1 MRHRVV
7 HPWVLTGVIALAAVL
22 QTAAQTPTAL
32 DRTLRAAVDRGDIAG
47 IVVLA
52 TDRRGVIYQGA
63 FDERNAAHA
72 PMSDDTIFRI
82 ASMTKPVTS
91 VALMQLV
98 ERHQVALDDPAD
110 KYLPA
115 FRDLKVF
122 DSFDS
127 RTGAYTLRAARRAP
141 TVRELLTHTSGLAY
155 PFVSPTMRDFKPRDG
170 EKYEAGP
177 LLFDPGTRWH
187 YGPSTLWVGKIVEAV
202 SHQTLEGYFQEHIL
216 QPLGMPDTSFNV
228 AREKQGRVATVRLRQ
243 ANGSLVERPQGEL
256 PVVTEYRGDGGLYS
270 TARDYMR
277 FARMIANGGELDGQ
291 RVISPDTVRLM
302 AENHIGTLP
311 VLALKTA
318 IPEQSRDFTI
328 VDERSDRWGLGF
340 LIRGRAAPG
349 MRSPGSLSWGGI
361 DNTYF
366 WIDRQRGIAGV
377 VLMQMLPFTDE
388 KALAAA
394 DAFERGV
401 YQLAATRK

>member
-1 MRHRVV
+1 MRYRVI
-7 HPWVLTGVIALAAVL
+7 HPWVLAGAIAIASVL
-22 QTAAQTPTAL
+22 HAAAQTTSL
-32 DRTLRAAVDRGDIAG
+32 DQTLRAAVDRGDVAG
-47 IVVLA
+47 VVTLA
-52 TDRRGVIYQGA
+52 TDRKGVIYSGA
-63 FDERNAAHA
+63 VGSRDQSHGA
-72 PMSDDTIFRI
+72 PMTNDTIFRI

-98 ERHQVALDDPAD
+98 EQRLVALDDPAD

-122 DSFDS
+122 ESFDS
-127 RTGAYTLRAARRAP
+127 RTGAYTLRPARRAP
-141 TVRELLTHTSGLAY
+141 TVRELLTHTSGLGY
-155 PFVSPTMRDFKPRDG
+155 PFVSPTMRDFKPREG

-177 LLFDPGTRWH
+177 LLFEPGTRWQ

-202 SHQTLEGYFQEHIL
+202 SRQTLEDYLQEHIL
-216 QPLGMPDTSFNV
+216 RPLGMPDTSFNV
-228 AREKQGRVATVRLRQ
+228 PRGKQDRVPTVRLRQ

-256 PVVTEYRGDGGLYS
+256 PVVKEFRGDGGLYS

-277 FARMIANGGELDGQ
+277 FERMIVNDGELDG
-291 RVISPDTVRLM
+291 RRLLAAETVRLM
-302 AENHIGTLP
+302 AQNNIGTLP

-328 VDERSDRWGLGF
+328 IDERSDRWGLGF

-401 YQLAATRK
+401 YELAATRK

>member
-1 MRHRVV
+1 MKRRVV
-7 HPWVLTGVIALAAVL
+7 HPLVPGAGIVFAAVL
-22 QTAAQTPTAL
+22 QTAAQSSTSL
-32 DRTLRAAVDRGDIAG
+32 DQTLRAAVDRGDIAG
-47 IVVLA
+47 VVVLA
-52 TDRRGVIYQGA
+52 TDRRGVIYQAA
-63 FDERNAAHA
+63 FGERNAAHA
-72 PMSDDTIFRI
+72 PMSGDTIFRI

-98 ERHQVALDDPAD
+98 EQHQVALDDPAD
-110 KYLPA
+110 KYVPA

-202 SHQTLEGYFQEHIL
+202 SHQTLEDYFQQHIL
-216 QPLGMPDTSFNV
+216 RPLGMPDTSFNV
-228 AREKQGRVATVRLRQ
+228 PREKQRRVATVRLRQ

-256 PVVTEYRGDGGLYS
+256 PVVTDYRGDGGLYS

-277 FARMIANGGELDGQ
+277 FARMIADGGALDGQ
-291 RVISPDTVRLM
+291 RLLSADTVRLM
-302 AENHIGTLP
+302 AENHIGSLP

-340 LIRGRAAPG
+340 LIRGRTVPG

-388 KALAAA
+388 KALAVA

-401 YQLAATRK
+401 YQLAGK